1 MGENSLLVVSGPQHK
16 YLRGLLAPAFSPE
29 AVSRYTPQIAQLVTR
44 HLADWAAAGPQG
56 VRGMDAIKLL
66 TFEFIVE
73 VREGEGG
80 REGRRPRCVCL
91 CGRHP
96 KGRERWVEQ
105 VGGVSGLH

>member
-1 MGENSLLVVSGPQHK
+1 MGEDSLLVVSGPQHK

-56 VRGMDAIKLL
+56 VRGMEAIKLL

-73 VREGEGG
+73 VSECVSLCYWGWEGG
-80 REGRRPRCVCL
+80 HSVCL
-91 CGRHP
+91 CVWR
-96 KGRERWVEQ
+96 
-105 VGGVSGLH
+105 